1 MKRYKKVIISI
12 IFILILI
19 ISAPFVVFVIDC
31 NKIEHGQ
38 KPIFC
43 SKYAA
48 LLDCGTIMCEYEGY
62 QIIRWSHNSGKRK
75 LEVKIP
81 PGYSDLL
88 INRDTPK
95 H

>member
-1 MKRYKKVIISI
+1 MKRYKKIIISI

-31 NKIEHGQ
+31 NKIDHGQ

-48 LLDCGTIMCEYEGY
+48 FLDGGTIICEYKGY
-62 QIIRWSHNSGKRK
+62 QIIRWSHSSKKRK
-75 LEVKIP
+75 LEVKIL
-81 PGYSDLL
+81 PGYSELL